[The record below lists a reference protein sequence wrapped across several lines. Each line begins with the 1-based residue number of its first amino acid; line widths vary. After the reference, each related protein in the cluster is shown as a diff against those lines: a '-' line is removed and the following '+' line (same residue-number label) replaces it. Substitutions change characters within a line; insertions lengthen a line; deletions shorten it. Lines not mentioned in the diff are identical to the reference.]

1 MKLLKNYHILKVNIK
16 INLQNLL
23 KYQHQINNLKPKIK
37 IFLFRFKES
46 YLKNLILQLRERKH
60 QEVIKTGVSRLCKFV
75 RKLRKMIKLN
85 GFKIILKKIGI
96 STKNQLKIWVQKYL
110 QELVAQMINLI
121 LDISFKTLKL
131 IKQAQEN
138 DISKAHSTFQ
148 KTLLKLETFM

>member
-37 IFLFRFKES
+37 IFLFRFKEN

-60 QEVIKTGVSRLCKFV
+60 QEVIKTGVSRLYKFV

-96 STKNQLKIWVQKYL
+96 FTKNQLKIWVQKYL

-121 LDISFKTLKL
+121 LDISFETLKL

-138 DISKAHSTFQ
+138 DTSKAHSTFQ
-148 KTLLKLETFM
+148 KTLLRLETFM